1 MSDIETSVVISAQT
15 DDLQSGMEAASN
27 SVQVATDA
35 MRAQFAGLG
44 AAAQQAQSQINTAA
58 AQVGSSIG
66 ALQSKASGLAGQ
78 IGDSLTPKIGDADSR
93 NSGQGVVRS
102 NATAPATSG
111 AGSDSLSAWRAELQ
125 EQLLAEQSFFG
136 QSKAEELAFWQDKLA
151 LTEAGSNA
159 RLAVERNIYELEKQL
174 AVQAER
180 DQLDQLKADQKIA
193 EEKFANYKAAIADEA
208 ALGQISATEQVRQ
221 EQDLLDLKWSYDQA
235 YYERKLDAAQNDVR
249 TQQKIIEE
257 QELAYEKYVGEVQ
270 ALDTK
275 LAEANKKAWD
285 DLVAP
290 VERAIDTS
298 VTGIILGTTTVQKAL
313 ANLAQSIIAEF
324 VNSAIKRVFGQ
335 IGNFFGAGILA
346 GGAADQDFSGGLT
359 GAGEEMAGGGLAE
372 GLGLSDLFGSGG
384 ILGNLFKGIGT
395 LFGFEHGGI
404 VPSAQGGWA
413 VPSLGPG
420 GVFAQLHSN
429 EMVLPANISQG
440 LQNLIAAPNG
450 ANASGGG
457 SPVVVNFGVSAM
469 DSQDVARFFRSNGSA
484 LVAAINTAMRNGTI
498 LRTS

>member
-1 MSDIETSVVISAQT
+1 MADIETSVVISAQT

-35 MRAQFAGLG
+35 MRTQLTGLG
-44 AAAQQAQSQINTAA
+44 AAAQQAQAQINTAA

-66 ALQSKASGLAGQ
+66 ALQSKAATLASS
-78 IGDSLTPKIGDADSR
+78 IGDSLTPNVEVADSR
-93 NSGQGVVRS
+93 NFGQALPRS
-102 NATAPATSG
+102 SATRPGRNGPG
-111 AGSDSLSAWRAELQ
+111 ANSVSAWRAELQ

-136 QSKAEELAFWQDKLA
+136 QSKDEELAFWQDKLA

-174 AVQAER
+174 AVQGER
-180 DQLDQLKADQKIA
+180 DQLDQLKADQKVA
-193 EEKFANYKAAIADEA
+193 DAKFANYKAAIDDEA
-208 ALGQISATEQVRQ
+208 ALGQISATTQVRQ
-221 EQDLLDLKWSYDQA
+221 EQDLLELKWSYDQA
-235 YYERKLDAAQNDVR
+235 YYEKKLAAAQDDLR
-249 TQQKIIEE
+249 TQQKLLEE

-275 LAEANKKAWD
+275 LTQANRKAWD

-290 VERAIDTS
+290 IERAIDTS

-324 VNSAIKRVFGQ
+324 VNSAVKGIFGQ
-335 IGNFFGAGILA
+335 IGSLFGASLL
-346 GGAADQDFSGGLT
+346 GGNGGDQDFSGGLT
-359 GAGEEMAGGGLAE
+359 GAGEDVAGSIAE
-372 GLGLSDLFGSGG
+372 GSGLPSLLDSSG
-384 ILGNLFKGIGT
+384 ILRSFFKGIGT

-404 VPSAQGGWA
+404 VPSAQGGWT

-420 GVFAQLHSN
+420 GVLAQLHSN

-450 ANASGGG
+450 TNASGGG
-457 SPVVVNFGVSAM
+457 APVVVNFGVSAM

-484 LVAAINTAMRNGTI
+484 LVAAINNATRNGSM